1 MIKDIIKT
9 LFISVVMI
17 VFGVAISIYG
27 NEVVNDYIKKNDD
40 LKEVTAT
47 VINYVYPY
55 DEEDGAYTV
64 YSYVVDGITYNV
76 ESGSLSTKLPEIGS
90 VKTIKYDPSD
100 PKEVVLNADS
110 NYVVLFVGAG
120 FVLAGVFGLFRC
132 IVMSGSAAKKSKKV
146 NENIS
151 IEA

>member
-9 LFISVVMI
+9 LFISVIMI

-27 NEVVNDYIKKNDD
+27 NEVVNDYIKKNDN
-40 LKEVTAT
+40 LIEVTAT
-47 VINYVYPY
+47 VIDYVYPY
-55 DEEDGAYTV
+55 DEEDGAYIV
-64 YSYVVDGITYNV
+64 YSYVVDGINYNV
-76 ESGSLSTKLPEIGS
+76 ESGSLSTNLPAIGS
-90 VKTIKYDPSD
+90 SKTIKYNPSD
-100 PKEVVLNADS
+100 PKEVVLNNDS

-146 NENIS
+146 SENTN

>member
-9 LFISVVMI
+9 LVISVIMI

-27 NEVVNDYIKKNDD
+27 NEVVNDYIKKNDN
-40 LKEVTAT
+40 LIEVTAT
-47 VINYVYPY
+47 VIDYVYPY
-55 DEEDGAYTV
+55 DEEDGAYIV
-64 YSYVVDGITYNV
+64 YSYVVDGINYNV
-76 ESGSLSTKLPEIGS
+76 ESGSLSTNLPEIGS
-90 VKTIKYDPSD
+90 SKTIKYNPSD
-100 PKEVVLNADS
+100 PKEVVLNNDS

-146 NENIS
+146 NVSE
-151 IEA
+151 EA